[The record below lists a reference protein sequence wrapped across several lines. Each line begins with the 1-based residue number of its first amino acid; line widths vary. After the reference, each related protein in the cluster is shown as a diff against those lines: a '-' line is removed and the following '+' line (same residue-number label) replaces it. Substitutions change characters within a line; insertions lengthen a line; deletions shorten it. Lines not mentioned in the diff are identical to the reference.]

1 MSEKPWG
8 GRFSEETSKFLEEF
22 SESVSFDKVLA
33 PYEIKASIEYA
44 KALKKAGV
52 LSENECEIIING
64 LKDLEKEISEG
75 KFVFKTEYE
84 DVHMNI
90 ERALFEKIGDVA
102 YKLHTG
108 RSRNEQVV
116 TDLRLYLIDK
126 VSELKKG
133 LKNLLLATIEK
144 AEEYFGI
151 IMPGFTHLQHAQPVL
166 FSHWLMAYFFM
177 FKNHFH
183 RLEDYEKRLKEC
195 PLGSSAFA
203 GCGFPI
209 DRHELAKALGFEKPI
224 ANSVF
229 AVSTRDFLL
238 ELLFVLSL
246 IMLDLSRWCEEVVV
260 WSSQEFSFV
269 ELPDSLCTGSSIMP
283 QKKNPDPAELIR
295 GKSSVAVGNLNR
307 LMLLVKALP
316 LSYNRDLQE
325 DKPPVF
331 EALKDTINSVKMMVL
346 LVQGIKL
353 KTENIEKWISAGYLL
368 ATEVAD
374 YLVLKGIPFRKAH
387 HITGEI
393 VLYAEKNRKRLEE
406 LTIEEFKSFAKEIEE
421 DIYEWL
427 KPEHAI
433 SRRELFG
440 GTGFNSVKKQ
450 INTAKEFINGLEL

>member
-1 MSEKPWG
+1 MSEKPWS
-8 GRFSEETSKFLEEF
+8 GRFSEKTSEFLEKF

-44 KALKKAGV
+44 KALKKVGI
-52 LSENECEIIING
+52 LSEEECNTIVNG
-64 LKDLEKEISEG
+64 LEALEKEILEG
-75 KFVFKTEYE
+75 KFIFKTEYE

-90 ERALFEKIGDVA
+90 EKALFEKIGDVA

-116 TDLRLYLIDK
+116 TDLRLYLIDRVK
-126 VSELKKG
+126 ELKRE
-133 LKNLLLATIEK
+133 LRDLLSAIMDK
-144 AEEYFGI
+144 AEEYFEV

-166 FSHWLMAYFFM
+166 FSHWIMAYFFM
-177 FKNHFH
+177 FKNHYQ
-183 RLEDYEKRLKEC
+183 RLEEYEARLKEC

-209 DRHELAKALGFEKPI
+209 DRHELAKALGFERPI
-224 ANSVF
+224 PNSVF

-238 ELLFVLSL
+238 ELLFILSL
-246 IMLDLSRWCEEVVV
+246 IMLDLSRWCEEIVV
-260 WSSQEFSFV
+260 WSSQEFSFL

-331 EALKDTINSVKMMVL
+331 EALKDTINSVKMMTL

-353 KTENIEKWISAGYLL
+353 KRENIEKWISAGYLL
-368 ATEVAD
+368 ATEIAD

-393 VLYAEKNRKRLEE
+393 VLYAEKQGKNLEE
-406 LTIEEFKSFAKEIEE
+406 LSIEEFKKFSKEIDE

-427 KPEHAI
+427 TPEHAI

-440 GTGFNSVKKQ
+440 GTGFNSVKAQ
-450 INTAKEFINGLEL
+450 IESAKEFLNKIEL

>member
-75 KFVFKTEYE
+75 KFAFKTEYE

-126 VSELKKG
+126 VSKLKKG

>member
-126 VSELKKG
+126 VSKLKKG